1 MARPR
6 IGLALGSGAARGWAH
21 IGVLRALAEA
31 GVEPHVICGSS
42 IGALVGGVYLS
53 GRLDELET
61 WARALT
67 KLKIIGYLDLQMSG
81 GGMIAGNRLLA
92 VLQQHLGELQIED
105 LPIPFAGVAT
115 DLVNG
120 HEVWLQ
126 RGGLV
131 DALRASISLPG
142 VFAPVR
148 VDGRWLIDGGL
159 VNPLPV
165 SVCRAM
171 GAQVTIAVN
180 LNAGTVGRLRAA
192 AGIIPKAPGFDVLN
206 DFSDMAAPDGRRP
219 IGAVLRQVFG
229 RPPGTPGLFS
239 VMAQSLSIV
248 QDRITRS
255 RLAGE
260 PPDVSIDLGLG
271 HIGLLE
277 FDRAAEAIEEGRAAV
292 ARVMGEI
299 SDAVELSGPPP
310 AQP

>member
-6 IGLALGSGAARGWAH
+6 IGLALGSGGARGWAH

-31 GVEPHVICGSS
+31 GVEPQLIGGSS

-53 GRLDELET
+53 GRLDELES
-61 WARALT
+61 WARDLT

-92 VLQQHLGELQIED
+92 VLEQHLGDLRIED

-126 RGGLV
+126 RGRLV

-171 GAQVTIAVN
+171 GAQVTVAVN
-180 LNAGTVGRLRAA
+180 LNADVLGRLRTT
-192 AGIIPKAPGFDVLN
+192 AGLAPKAAEFDLLSE
-206 DFSDMAAPDGRRP
+206 FPEAPTPDGRRA
-219 IGAVLRQVFG
+219 IGPVLRQIF
-229 RPPGTPGLFS
+229 RRQPGTPSLFS
-239 VMAQSLSIV
+239 VMAQSFNIV
-248 QDRITRS
+248 QDRVTRG

-260 PPDVSIDLGLG
+260 PPDISINLRLG

-277 FDRAAEAIEEGRAAV
+277 FDRAAEAIEEGRAATT
-292 ARVMGEI
+292 RVMGELRE
-299 SDAVELSGPPP
+299 AVELLGSPT
-310 AQP
+310 A